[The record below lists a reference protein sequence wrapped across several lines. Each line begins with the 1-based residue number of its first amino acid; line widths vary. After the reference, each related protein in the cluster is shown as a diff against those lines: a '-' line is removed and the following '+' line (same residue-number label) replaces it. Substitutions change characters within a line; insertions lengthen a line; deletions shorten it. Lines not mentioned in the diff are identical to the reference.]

1 MIRIHRLN
9 NCWCGPAGRAR
20 INKRQIGKIAL
31 FVISAMDEYE
41 ANKYG
46 VYLEIWIQADG
57 RLELMPLTP
66 STLKVYRALLGDDQ
80 ADPSVYC
87 G

>member
-1 MIRIHRLN
+1 
-9 NCWCGPAGRAR
+9 
-20 INKRQIGKIAL
+20 
-31 FVISAMDEYE
+31 MDEYE